1 MSQSY
6 DKLGYQLCVYTIN
19 DGWVWEHKASSSY
32 YMNSTSNLVA
42 GIEVLVDSLAR
53 KMITH
58 YMLLYTV
65 EPLHSRHNWE
75 ATFCPI

>member
-1 MSQSY
+1 
-6 DKLGYQLCVYTIN
+6 
-19 DGWVWEHKASSSY
+19 
-32 YMNSTSNLVA
+32 MNSTSNLVA